1 MDLGHTVD
9 CQRSLDGDVG
19 ARVPWGGGAKR
30 SNRARTEQPQVV
42 QLTHFNDVMKSG
54 NVDLHAVY
62 NYTS

>member
-9 CQRSLDGDVG
+9 CQWSLDGDVR

-30 SNRARTEQPQVV
+30 SNRARTEQPQVM
-42 QLTHFNDVMKSG
+42 QFTHFNDVMKSSD
-54 NVDLHAVY
+54 VDLHTVY